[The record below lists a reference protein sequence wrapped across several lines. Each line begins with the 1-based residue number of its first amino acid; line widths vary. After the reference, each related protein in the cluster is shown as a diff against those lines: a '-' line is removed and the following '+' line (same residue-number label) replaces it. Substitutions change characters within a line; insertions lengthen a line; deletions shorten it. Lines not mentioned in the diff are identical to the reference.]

1 MSKRFKVVVI
11 GLSALIL
18 SYSVL
23 GHVLNKS
30 ANEGAYRQL
39 TVFSQVLNRIKTDYV
54 DDPNL
59 PTVTA
64 GALHGLLESL
74 DPYSGYLS
82 PREYTEFQKRQQN
95 GKGSIG
101 AVFSKRFGFLAV
113 VAVVP
118 GGPAARAGLRTG
130 ELIETVEGFSTRD
143 MSLAQTEQLING
155 QPGTPVRLAVI
166 RRGRTESQPLDVL
179 RAEVAPP
186 PIAAD
191 FHVGGLND
199 VARLKVLSLEK
210 SRAEELRSRLQQL
223 EKAGMRKLILD
234 LRDCAAGD
242 PNEGIAVARL
252 FLEKGVIASLRGQ
265 TVPREEFRA
274 EASQAVWRQPLEV
287 LIDAGTAGPAEI
299 VAAAVL
305 DNHRGEV
312 IGERS
317 WGTGSMLK
325 LIPLDD
331 GSALILSVA
340 KYHTPGGKPIQENGV
355 TPSVVVQTESDDSL
369 AALDESRPQPSP
381 PDLRGESPQEDPILR
396 KAIELFRTNEKQS
409 RVIALPFGFAQG
421 RPAVERRAG
430 AESM

>member
-1 MSKRFKVVVI
+1 MSRRFKFVVL

-54 DDPNL
+54 DDPSL
-59 PTVTA
+59 PTVTV

-82 PREYTEFQKRQQN
+82 PREYTEFQKRQHN
-95 GKGSIG
+95 GKASLG
-101 AVFSKRFGFLAV
+101 AVFSKRFGYLAV

-143 MSLAQTEQLING
+143 MSIAQARQLLDG
-155 QPGTPVRLAVI
+155 QPGTPVRMAVI
-166 RRGRTESQPLDVL
+166 RRGRSESQPLDLV
-179 RAEVAPP
+179 RAEVPTPP
-186 PIAAD
+186 MG
-191 FHVGGLND
+191 VELRLGGASDL
-199 VARLKVLSLEK
+199 ARVKVLSLDK
-210 SRAEELRSRLQQL
+210 GRAEELRNKLQQL
-223 EKAGMRKLILD
+223 EKAGARKLIFD

-242 PNEGIAVARL
+242 PDEAIEVARL
-252 FLEKGVIASLRGQ
+252 FIEKGVITSRRGQ
-265 TVPREEFRA
+265 TVPREEFTA
-274 EASQAVWRQPLEV
+274 EASRVAWPHPLEV

-305 DNHRGEV
+305 DHRRGEA

-317 WGTGSMLK
+317 WGIGSTQK

-340 KYHTPGGKPIQENGV
+340 KYYSPAGKAIQENGIMP
-355 TPSVVVQTESDDSL
+355 TVVVQTESEDNVAL
-369 AALDESRPQPSP
+369 LDENIPQAQPE
-381 PDLRGESPQEDPILR
+381 LRGEPPQEDPILR
-396 KAIELFRTNEKQS
+396 KAIELFRSKEGQS
-409 RVIALPFGFAQG
+409 RAIVP
-421 RPAVERRAG
+421 PVERRAG